1 MSIPGFMPKQI
12 LNTNVKYTEYEQI
25 RFILKQ
31 SWNTSY
37 KQQLKN
43 ANLKLAQTPFRAV
56 NNAGDILS
64 RKNYSC
70 GGSSQTPQYR
80 SNLHG
85 LKSRF
90 GSVLSNCDGTNVPP
104 ATCNT
109 TFVYDSSDYVKYLK
123 QKALSK
129 NYNDISY
136 GGDNNNAS
144 QSAIKSVRR

>member
-12 LNTNVKYTEYEQI
+12 LTTNVKYTEYEQI
-25 RFILKQ
+25 RFTIKQ

-37 KQQLKN
+37 RLQLKN

-70 GGSSQTPQYR
+70 GGTSQATHR

-90 GSVLSNCDGTNVPP
+90 GAILSNCDGTNIPP
-104 ATCNT
+104 ATCNP

-123 QKALSK
+123 QKSLSN
-129 NYNDISY
+129 NYNDISF

-144 QSAIKSVRR
+144 QSAIKSVRL